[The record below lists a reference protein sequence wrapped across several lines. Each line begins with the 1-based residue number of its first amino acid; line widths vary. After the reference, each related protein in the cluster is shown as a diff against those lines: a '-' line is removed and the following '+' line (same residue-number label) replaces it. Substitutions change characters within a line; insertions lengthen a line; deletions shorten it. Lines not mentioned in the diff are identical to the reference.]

1 MCHVGSVF
9 GVDMI
14 HFDIKVQLINVE
26 INFFLFSGGSKAML
40 LRPISDQELAEDAD
54 HPQLMQR
61 LTALREV
68 STVDI
73 AIVKDCVI
81 FAFFFY

>member
-1 MCHVGSVF
+1 
-9 GVDMI
+9 
-14 HFDIKVQLINVE
+14 
-26 INFFLFSGGSKAML
+26 ML